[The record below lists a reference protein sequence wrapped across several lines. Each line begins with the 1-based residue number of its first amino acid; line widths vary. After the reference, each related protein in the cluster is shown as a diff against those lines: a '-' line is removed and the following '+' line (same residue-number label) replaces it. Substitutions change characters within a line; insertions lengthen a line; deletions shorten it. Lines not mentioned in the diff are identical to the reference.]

1 MAWFGT
7 LAGFGPWDRSR
18 RAAAPAATPRRACGP
33 RIGHPA
39 GRLPLCAVP
48 TDKRARQRA
57 GRAARMAELQR
68 AQQRRN
74 RTRRAIVVGVVV
86 ALAVGLAIYTGTQGG
101 SSKKV
106 KTSSATTTPLTT
118 VPTSSSTVALGTG
131 LVARS
136 APAVSAS
143 CSTPAGGPT
152 GSGASSASGNG
163 VSIVPA
169 PQHVPFPHLDGSS
182 PRYTKFSAAPP
193 FCLDVSKTYNATV
206 KTDAGSFVVQLLP
219 KYAPLTV
226 NNFVFL
232 AGYHFYD
239 GIVFHRVIPG
249 FMDQVGDPTAT
260 GSSGPGYS
268 FADELPSSN
277 TAYDPGAMAMANSG
291 PNTNGS
297 QFFIV
302 VPGGGSGLSPS
313 YSVFGQVMS
322 GMDVVE
328 KINSDGSQ
336 AGTPA
341 KYHKIL
347 SVTITAT

>member
-1 MAWFGT
+1 M
-7 LAGFGPWDRSR
+7 
-18 RAAAPAATPRRACGP
+18 
-33 RIGHPA
+33 
-39 GRLPLCAVP
+39 
-48 TDKRARQRA
+48 
-57 GRAARMAELQR
+57 
-68 AQQRRN
+68 
-74 RTRRAIVVGVVV
+74 GVVV
-86 ALAVGLAIYTGTQGG
+86 ALAVGLAVYTGTQGG

-106 KTSSATTTPLTT
+106 NTSTGSSTSVTGTTTPVSAST
-118 VPTSSSTVALGTG
+118 VPLGTG
-131 LVARS
+131 LVART
-136 APAVSAS
+136 APTVSAAA
-143 CSTPAGGPT
+143 CDTPAGGAT
-152 GSGASSASGNG
+152 GTGAAPSSGNA

-169 PQHVPFPHLDGSS
+169 PAHVPFPNLNGSS
-182 PRYTKFSAAPP
+182 PRYTKFSSAPP
-193 FCLDVSKTYNATV
+193 FCIDPSKTYDATV
-206 KTDAGSFVVQLLP
+206 KTDAGSFVIQLLP
-219 KYAPLTV
+219 KYAPVTV
-226 NNFVFL
+226 DNFVFL

-277 TAYDPGAMAMANSG
+277 SAYGPGAVAMANSG

-313 YSVFGQVMS
+313 YSVFGQVTS

-347 SVTITAT
+347 SVSITAS

>member
-1 MAWFGT
+1 
-7 LAGFGPWDRSR
+7 
-18 RAAAPAATPRRACGP
+18 
-33 RIGHPA
+33 
-39 GRLPLCAVP
+39 
-48 TDKRARQRA
+48 
-57 GRAARMAELQR
+57 MAELQR
-68 AQQRRN
+68 AQQRR
-74 RTRRAIVVGVVV
+74 TRIRRGVIIGVVV
-86 ALAVGLAIYTGTQGG
+86 AIAVGLAVYTGTQGG
-101 SSKKV
+101 SSPKKV
-106 KTSSATTTPLTT
+106 KTASGSSTTTPATTAPATAST
-118 VPTSSSTVALGTG
+118 VPLGTG
-131 LVARS
+131 LVART

-143 CSTPAGGPT
+143 CNTPAGGAT
-152 GSGASSASGNG
+152 GSGATSGSGNA

-169 PQHVPFPHLDGSS
+169 PAHVPFPKLDGSS
-182 PRYTKFSAAPP
+182 PRYTKFSSPPP
-193 FCLDVSKTYNATV
+193 FCIDASKTYDATV
-206 KTDAGSFVVQLLP
+206 KTDAGSFVVELLA
-219 KYAPLTV
+219 KYAPVTV

-268 FADELPSSN
+268 FSDELPSSSS
-277 TAYDPGAMAMANSG
+277 AYGTGIVAMANSG

-313 YSVFGQVMS
+313 YSVFGQVTS

-347 SVTITAT
+347 SVTVTAS

>member
-1 MAWFGT
+1 
-7 LAGFGPWDRSR
+7 
-18 RAAAPAATPRRACGP
+18 
-33 RIGHPA
+33 
-39 GRLPLCAVP
+39 
-48 TDKRARQRA
+48 
-57 GRAARMAELQR
+57 MAELQR
-68 AQQRRN
+68 AQKRRS
-74 RTRRAIVVGVVV
+74 RIRRGVIIGVVV
-86 ALAVGLAIYTGTQGG
+86 AVAVGLAVYTGTRGG

-106 KTSSATTTPLTT
+106 NTGTGTSTTAPGTTTPGTAST
-118 VPTSSSTVALGTG
+118 VPLGTG
-131 LVARS
+131 LAVRTAQ
-136 APAVSAS
+136 AVSAN
-143 CSTPAGGPT
+143 CSTPAGGAT
-152 GSGASSASGNG
+152 GSGAATASGNG

-169 PQHVPFPHLDGSS
+169 PAHVPFPNLDGSS
-182 PRYTKFSAAPP
+182 PRYTKFSSAPP
-193 FCLDVSKTYNATV
+193 FCIDPTKTYNATV
-206 KTDAGSFVVQLLP
+206 KTDAGSFVIELLP
-219 KYAPLTV
+219 KYAPVTV

-268 FADELPSSN
+268 FADELPSASS
-277 TAYDPGAMAMANSG
+277 AYGTGIVAMANSG

-313 YSVFGQVMS
+313 YSVFGQVTS
-322 GMDVVE
+322 GIDVVE
-328 KINSDGSQ
+328 KINSDGTQ

-347 SVTITAT
+347 SVSITAS